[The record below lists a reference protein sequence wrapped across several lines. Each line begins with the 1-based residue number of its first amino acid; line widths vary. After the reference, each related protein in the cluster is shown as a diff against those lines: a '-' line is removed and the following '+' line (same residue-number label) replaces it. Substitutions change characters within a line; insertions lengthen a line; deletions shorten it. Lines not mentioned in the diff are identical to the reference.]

1 MVASPDDKVAE
12 IAPSYGR
19 LFSDTLIDKVD
30 SLAIRH
36 AKSPVCPCCR
46 GGRVGRK
53 FIPSGRH
60 GCLYNATTRAT
71 GARVNRFFIFIMRR
85 ERSLH
90 HVLARAFARINEST
104 DTQFLPCLQIIAT
117 SLALNVRR
125 KRPAHVRPFIP
136 VEPEPVQIL
145 ADRLREFFAWLRNAR
160 KTNLKAR
167 NPRNNPGP
175 MHLSW
180 IPGFQILL

>member
-36 AKSPVCPCCR
+36 AKSPVCPCYR

-85 ERSLH
+85 ASEACITSWREHLH
-90 HVLARAFARINEST
+90 
-104 DTQFLPCLQIIAT
+104 
-117 SLALNVRR
+117 
-125 KRPAHVRPFIP
+125 
-136 VEPEPVQIL
+136 
-145 ADRLREFFAWLRNAR
+145 
-160 KTNLKAR
+160 
-167 NPRNNPGP
+167 G
-175 MHLSW
+175 
-180 IPGFQILL
+180 